1 MNYLLAYRLYPN
13 IILLILFDTE
23 DNVLISD
30 DCFPSSGNVYLEN
43 GKSVT
48 MSELEKGDIVQTGMK
63 LASLSKLQTRDK
75 VQTNI
80 K

>member
-1 MNYLLAYRLYPN
+1 MNYLLGYRLYPS
-13 IILLILFDTE
+13 IILLILFDIE

-30 DCFPSSGNVYLEN
+30 ECFPSSGIVHLEN

-63 LASLSKLQTRDK
+63 LASLSKLQTRGK
-75 VQTNI
+75 VQTSI

>member
-1 MNYLLAYRLYPN
+1 MDTGCILTLFYLFYLT
-13 IILLILFDTE
+13 FK

-30 DCFPSSGNVYLEN
+30 ECFPSSGIVYLEN

-48 MSELEKGDIVQTGMK
+48 MSELEKGDIVQTGVK

-75 VQTNI
+75 VQRSI